1 MSHGLLGGGA
11 SWVYGLREQKQQ
23 TGSHSPCDQGRVLAR
38 KRGSLPDALATPGT
52 GAAWPWPLH
61 SGIQAGFLIAVIRN
75 FTFYKLHTSFYIM
88 S

>member
-11 SWVYGLREQKQQ
+11 FCVYSLGEQEQQ

-38 KRGSLPDALATPGT
+38 KRGSLPDALASAGT

-61 SGIQAGFLIAVIRN
+61 SGIRAGFLIAVIRN
-75 FTFYKLHTSFYIM
+75 FTFYKLYTSFYIM